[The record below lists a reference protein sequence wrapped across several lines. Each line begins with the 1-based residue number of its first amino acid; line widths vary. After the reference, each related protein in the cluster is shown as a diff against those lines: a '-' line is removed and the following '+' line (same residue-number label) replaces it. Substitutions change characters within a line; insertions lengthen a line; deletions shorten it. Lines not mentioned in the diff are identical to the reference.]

1 MKTTLEYIDEAKK
14 ALGIESDYGMAKWM
28 GITTGAMAHYRG
40 GKRTIDD
47 YTASKLADAIGLDPL
62 EVIAAANA
70 EREKDEKKKDYWR
83 KIFARCAAACVVFF
97 LLTPDAYSSTRN
109 NFGFTEIFIMRSW
122 IDVSPWSCPTGPRPH
137 PGNNTGDNARPF
149 ACAPRSLN
157 TEPTPCP
164 EKKSDFAQ
172 FRGKFFLSI
181 PKAAELFGVT
191 ERTIRNWDHDGAP
204 TIAMKLVA
212 VYRRDLSG
220 YHPDWKGF
228 TIGVN
233 GKLYGPNKVQL
244 SAEHIRH
251 WRACVRC
258 TSWDT
263 EGCALVKPKPDK
275 E

>member
-1 MKTTLEYIDEAKK
+1 MCRIAHNEYYVKSYGN
-14 ALGIESDYGMAKWM
+14 LGRMD
-28 GITTGAMAHYRG
+28 RFP
-40 GKRTIDD
+40 
-47 YTASKLADAIGLDPL
+47 ASQNQTHVTNTSVSRVLHAPS
-62 EVIAAANA
+62 
-70 EREKDEKKKDYWR
+70 
-83 KIFARCAAACVVFF
+83 
-97 LLTPDAYSSTRN
+97 TQSTR
-109 NFGFTEIFIMRSW
+109 
-122 IDVSPWSCPTGPRPH
+122 H
-137 PGNNTGDNARPF
+137 
-149 ACAPRSLN
+149 APKKN
-157 TEPTPCP
+157 Q
-164 EKKSDFAQ
+164 KKSDFAQ

-191 ERTIRNWDHDGAP
+191 ERTVRNWDRDGAP
-204 TIAMKLVA
+204 AMAMKLAA